1 LENWTLGLSL
11 IALTITM
18 HAGAIA
24 LAALKMQRIRGCLE
38 HRELRLAGTFV
49 VLVGLIGTLGLLL
62 VILHGLEAAAWAV
75 AYRWLGALDTA
86 HNAILY
92 SLDAISTRG
101 SSHVLL
107 GTPWQIMG
115 ALEAVDGML
124 LFGISTAFIFAVMQN
139 FWPILVDSR
148 PHHPMRDDAPPLGT
162 AGQRRGRPAALDS
175 VRLEGQLPIAE

>member
-11 IALTITM
+11 IGLTITM
-18 HAGAIA
+18 HAAGIA
-24 LAALKMQRIRGCLE
+24 LGALKLQGIRVYLE
-38 HRELRLAGTFV
+38 HRELRLTGTFV

-75 AYRWLGALDTA
+75 AYRWLGALDSA
-86 HNAILY
+86 HNSILY

-101 SSHVLL
+101 SSRVLL
-107 GTPWQIMG
+107 DTPWQVMG

-148 PHHPMRDDAPPLGT
+148 PHHPTRDDPL
-162 AGQRRGRPAALDS
+162 PL
-175 VRLEGQLPIAE
+175 